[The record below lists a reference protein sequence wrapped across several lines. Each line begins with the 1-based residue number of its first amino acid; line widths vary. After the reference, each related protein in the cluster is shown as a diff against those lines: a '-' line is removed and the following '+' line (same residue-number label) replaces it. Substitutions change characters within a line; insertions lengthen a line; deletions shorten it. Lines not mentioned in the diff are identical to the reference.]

1 LYQGNKVGY
10 QLIQGKRTVKR
21 VAINGLG
28 RVGRLLLRRY
38 LQSDFQEFAIVAVND
53 PTPADNLIYLLK
65 YDSVYGR
72 ADFGIRHEKN
82 QLWLDDLVLP
92 LFAETDPARLPWDK
106 LEIDIVME
114 CSGHF
119 TKRTDA
125 IKHINAGAHRVVIS
139 APSPDAD
146 ITLVLGVN
154 EKAFD
159 PNRHF
164 VISNASCTTNSL
176 APPLKVLD
184 DQFGVEQALVTTI
197 HAYTSSQSMVDQA
210 AGKKIR
216 GRAGAVNIIP
226 TATGADAAT
235 VLVLPQLKDRLSA
248 LALRVP
254 IPDGA
259 LTDISV
265 LLKAPVTV
273 AQVNQAFR
281 NASEHELQGILAYSD
296 EDLVSSDIIGNPH
309 SAIIH
314 GQSTRVVLDH
324 FVKLQVWYDNE
335 FAYACRCL
343 DLLERLPL

>member
-1 LYQGNKVGY
+1 M
-10 QLIQGKRTVKR
+10 KR

-38 LQSDFQEFAIVAVND
+38 LQSGSQEFAIVAVND
-53 PTPADNLIYLLK
+53 PTPADNLVYLLK

-72 ADFGIRHEKN
+72 AGFGVYHDKG
-82 QLWLDDLVLP
+82 QLWLDDVALP
-92 LFAETDPARLPWDK
+92 LYAETDPEQLPWDE
-106 LEIDIVME
+106 LEVDIVIE
-114 CSGHF
+114 CSGRF
-119 TKRTDA
+119 TKRA
-125 IKHINAGAHRVVIS
+125 GAVKHINAGARRVLIS

-146 ITLVLGVN
+146 VTLVLGVN
-154 EKAFD
+154 EKTFD
-159 PNRHF
+159 PDRHF

-176 APPLKVLD
+176 APPLRVLD
-184 DQFGVEQALVTTI
+184 EAFGVEQALVTTI

-210 AGKKIR
+210 ASKNIR

-226 TATGADAAT
+226 TVTGADAAT

-259 LTDISV
+259 LTDISAH
-265 LLKAPVTV
+265 LKAPVTV
-273 AQVNQAFR
+273 AQVNQVFR
-281 NASEHELQGILAYSD
+281 DAAENQLQGILAYSD
-296 EDLVSSDIIGNPH
+296 EDLVSSDIIGDPH
-309 SAIIH
+309 SAIVH
-314 GQSTRVVLDH
+314 GQSTRVVSDH
-324 FVKLQVWYDNE
+324 FLKIQVWYDNE